1 MSDLIHFAAETE
13 NEPIK
18 GPLRKRWKVLIV
30 DDEESIHQITKI
42 VMDDFVFQD
51 RKIVFLDAYSGEE
64 ARKILEEQSDIAVIL
79 LDVVMETRTTGL
91 ELIRYIR
98 EDLNNRLTRI
108 IIRTGEPGSA
118 PEKEVIVN
126 YDINDYKQK
135 TELTKSKLDTT
146 LISSIRAYRDLVIL
160 DKSRKGLTKIIDAS
174 SDIFAISSMRK
185 FIEGILLQ
193 LTCLLKLEEDTLYLE
208 TSAVA
213 VDENGSKLKVI
224 AGTGK
229 YAGSQKGDLIETVPE
244 EVYHLINRT
253 LSNRESFF
261 EGNYYVGYFRSGNS
275 RENILFLE
283 GSYELEKSDRY
294 LIDLFSRNINIAFE
308 NNYRH
313 HDQVRTRDDVLYTL
327 GEVSECHKAS
337 QTNHVRRVGEMAYLL
352 AEMMGMNTEQAEEI
366 KIVAAMHDVGKI
378 LLDNKILQK
387 RSTLSARETE
397 EMHHHTEDGEQILR
411 NNKIKL
417 LENAAAVAAQHH
429 EKWDGSGY
437 PRGLKQEQICL
448 EARITTLAMI
458 FDVLSH
464 DQPYRKAWQEDDV
477 LIFIQENSGKIFDPS
492 LVSLFMNN
500 YDTIKEINKMYLS

>member
-13 NEPIK
+13 NEPVK
-18 GPLRKRWKVLIV
+18 RPLRKKWKVLIV
-30 DDEESIHQITKI
+30 DDEEPIHQITKM
-42 VMDDFVFQD
+42 VMDDFIFQD
-51 RKIVFLDAYSGEE
+51 RKIIFLDAYTGEE
-64 ARKILEEQSDIAVIL
+64 ARRILEEQSDIAVIL
-79 LDVVMETRTTGL
+79 LDVVMETKIAGL
-91 ELIRYIR
+91 ELIKYIR
-98 EDLNNRLTRI
+98 EDLRNSLTRI
-108 IIRTGEPGSA
+108 IIRTGEPDSA
-118 PEKEVIVN
+118 PEKDVIVN

-146 LISSIRAYRDLVIL
+146 LISAIRAYRDLVIL

-185 FIEGILLQ
+185 LMEGILLQ
-193 LTCLLKLEEDTLYLE
+193 LTCLLKLEEDSLYLE

-213 VDENGSKLKVI
+213 IGEKGSKLKIV
-224 AGTGK
+224 AATGK
-229 YAGSQKGDLIETVPE
+229 YSSSQNSDLSESVPE
-244 EVYHLINRT
+244 EICHLINRA
-253 LSNRESFF
+253 LSNRKSFF
-261 EGNYYVGYFRSGNS
+261 EENYYVGYFRSGDS
-275 RENILFLE
+275 KENILFLE

-313 HDQVRTRDDVLYTL
+313 HDQVCTRDEVLYTL
-327 GEVSECHKAS
+327 GEASERHKAGH
-337 QTNHVRRVGEMAYLL
+337 THHVRRVGEVSYLL

-378 LLDNKILQK
+378 LLDNKTLQK
-387 RSTLSARETE
+387 RSALSASETE
-397 EMHHHTEDGEQILR
+397 EMRHHTENGEQILR
-411 NNKIKL
+411 DDRIRL

-437 PRGLKQEQICL
+437 PKGLKEKQICL

-464 DQPYRKAWQEDDV
+464 DQPYRKAWSEDDV
-477 LIFIQENSGKIFDPS
+477 LQFIRENSGKIFDPS
-492 LVSLFMNN
+492 LVSLFMDN
-500 YDTIKEINKMYLS
+500 YEAIKEINKMYLN